1 MKGIQSADNRYGET
15 RSRRSICPPGVAEFK
30 CYISPCP
37 DKICLNNPSA
47 ICIENYCGGCKY
59 DYYLN
64 GRKWRYIVKELTTR
78 KGGSIFESYR
88 GVYRILEPIYI
99 RYIRCEWDGT
109 IRFFY
114 GDDFP
119 KLEKLTTKY
128 PHLKILISVGGK
140 YNGFM
145 FSQLTTDALQTFA
158 SNCKTL
164 IQQYGLHGIDIAWE
178 NPIESE
184 KARYE
189 NVLKILRQ
197 TLGPNAVI
205 TAKAPTSV
213 KDFDGFDEVA
223 MNNYLDYVFTP
234 LFGGPDTIKGC
245 ADEWIKRVLETIKLL
260 PWNYINVA
268 AWDRYWDDI
277 PKVPYAVK
285 GIQWLSYD
293 NETSLE
299 AKIEWMCQ
307 KNYQG
312 VMINDIAMEKTQT
325 LIQFVR
331 NAINYYCGESTTVT
345 NPASTTTEEWYTPTT
360 TDNNPDCSTDTD
372 TICNNGQLLAK
383 YPPDCN
389 KYVDCRAQERPIM
402 SFPSDLQFDE
412 VNQYCDYEYNVHCI
426 PCETSHIR

>member
-1 MKGIQSADNRYGET
+1 MDKKSLGN
-15 RSRRSICPPGVAEFK
+15 
-30 CYISPCP
+30 
-37 DKICLNNPSA
+37 DKIVIGLAFYSITWKLKNSNNIGVGA
-47 ICIENYCGGCKY
+47 
-59 DYYLN
+59 
-64 GRKWRYIVKELTTR
+64 
-78 KGGSIFESYR
+78 ES
-88 GVYRILEPIYI
+88 
-99 RYIRCEWDGT
+99 
-109 IRFFY
+109 
-114 GDDFP
+114 
-119 KLEKLTTKY
+119 
-128 PHLKILISVGGK
+128 
-140 YNGFM
+140 
-145 FSQLTTDALQTFA
+145 
-158 SNCKTL
+158 
-164 IQQYGLHGIDIAWE
+164 
-178 NPIESE
+178 
-184 KARYE
+184 
-189 NVLKILRQ
+189 
-197 TLGPNAVI
+197 LGPGYGVDI
-205 TAKAPTSV
+205 
-213 KDFDGFDEVA
+213 
-223 MNNYLDYVFTP
+223 
-234 LFGGPDTIKGC
+234 
-245 ADEWIKRVLETIKLL
+245 RL

>member
-1 MKGIQSADNRYGET
+1 
-15 RSRRSICPPGVAEFK
+15 
-30 CYISPCP
+30 
-37 DKICLNNPSA
+37 
-47 ICIENYCGGCKY
+47 
-59 DYYLN
+59 
-64 GRKWRYIVKELTTR
+64 
-78 KGGSIFESYR
+78 
-88 GVYRILEPIYI
+88 
-99 RYIRCEWDGT
+99 
-109 IRFFY
+109 
-114 GDDFP
+114 
-119 KLEKLTTKY
+119 
-128 PHLKILISVGGK
+128 
-140 YNGFM
+140 
-145 FSQLTTDALQTFA
+145 
-158 SNCKTL
+158 
-164 IQQYGLHGIDIAWE
+164 
-178 NPIESE
+178 
-184 KARYE
+184 
-189 NVLKILRQ
+189 
-197 TLGPNAVI
+197 
-205 TAKAPTSV
+205 
-213 KDFDGFDEVA
+213 
-223 MNNYLDYVFTP
+223 MNNYLDYVLLMTYDFHDPMFKMFTGYSTP

-245 ADEWIKRVLETIKLL
+245 ADEWIKKGLGNDKIVIGLAFYSITWKLKNSNNIGVGAESLGPGYGLDGRL

-277 PKVPYAVK
+277 AKVPYAVK

-307 KNYQG
+307 NNYQG
-312 VMINDIAMEKTQT
+312 VMINEIAMEKTQT

-331 NAINYYCGESTTVT
+331 NAINYYCGEGTTVT

-402 SFPSDLQFDE
+402 SCPSDLQFDE